1 MPPAP
6 VIRLMNVKFSPN
18 LGDGLLS
25 ECLEA
30 GLRVRGAAAATGSI
44 DLAARTAY
52 GQGMAGRGRVLRLL
66 EAMPPGLRAQAV
78 RAPLALASA
87 RRWAPHYARELTG
100 ATAMVIGG
108 GNLLSDHDLNFPTK
122 LALALTAA
130 RERGLPVA
138 FHACGMAADWS
149 AEGERRLRRALAGV
163 DLRAVFLRDAPSCA
177 RWDARFA
184 ATTGLRAAQ
193 VRDPGLLAG
202 LTWAPPPRMAAA
214 PIGLCVMSPLALRYH
229 AQTSIRAADLL
240 RWYRDLAR
248 ALRGDGARLRVFT
261 NGAPEDRETL
271 ALLAPDLRALD
282 AEIVQPETP
291 AELAAVIAPCA
302 ALIAFRMHAVI
313 AAYASRVPVLALK
326 WDDKLDA
333 FLASVGQAGW
343 LADVATLAPEA
354 AAERV
359 QVLAAKGGDFSSH
372 AAVIAE
378 AGADLDRLLAALSP
392 APTLTPPPK
401 IP

>member
-6 VIRLMNVKFSPN
+6 LIRLMNVKFSPN

-25 ECLEA
+25 DCLEA
-30 GLRVRGAAAATGSI
+30 GLRARGAAAGSI
-44 DLAARTAY
+44 DLAARTGY
-52 GQGMAGRGRVLRLL
+52 GQGLAGRGRVLRLL

-87 RRWAPHYARELTG
+87 RRWAPHYARELAG

-130 RERGLPVA
+130 RDRGLPVA

-149 AEGERRLRRALAGV
+149 AEGDRRLRRALAGV

-184 ATTGLRAAQ
+184 EATGQRARQ
-193 VRDPGLLAG
+193 VRDPGLLTA
-202 LTWAPPPRMAAA
+202 LTWALPPRAPDAAA
-214 PIGLCVMSPLALRYH
+214 PIGLCVMSHLALRYH
-229 AQTSIRAADLL
+229 AQTTLGAADLL
-240 RWYRDLAR
+240 RWYRALAR
-248 ALRGDGARLRVFT
+248 RLCRDGARLRVFT

-271 ALLAPDLRALD
+271 ALLAPDLRALG

-291 AELAAVIAPCA
+291 ADLAAVIAPCA

-333 FLASVGQAGW
+333 FLASVGQEGW
-343 LADVATLAPEA
+343 LADAARLAPEA
-354 AAERV
+354 AAARV
-359 QVLAAKGGDFSSH
+359 GQLAAKGGDFSRH
-372 AAVIAE
+372 PAVIAE
-378 AGADLDRLLAALSP
+378 AGADLDRLLAALS
-392 APTLTPPPK
+392 AGPTPK
-401 IP
+401 TR